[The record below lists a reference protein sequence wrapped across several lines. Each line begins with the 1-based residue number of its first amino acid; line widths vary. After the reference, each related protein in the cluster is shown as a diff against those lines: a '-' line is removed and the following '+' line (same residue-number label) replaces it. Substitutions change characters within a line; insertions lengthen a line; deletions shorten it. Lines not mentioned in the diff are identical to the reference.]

1 MVERSA
7 GAVIFRKEKGNILY
21 LLLHYEEGHW
31 DFPKG
36 HIEKGE
42 KTEDAIRREVEEE
55 TGIRDLDFVE
65 GFKKTIKYM
74 YKWPPKAKKQEFHM
88 KFVVFWLAET
98 SFTEVTL
105 SNEHVNS
112 DWLPYLQALE
122 RLTFKTAK
130 DVFKAAHEFL
140 STAAINTSIH

>member
-7 GAVIFRKEKGNILY
+7 GAVVFRKERGNILY

-55 TGIRDLDFVE
+55 TGIKQLNFVE

-74 YKWPPKAKKQEFHM
+74 YKWPPKEKKQEFHM

-98 SFTEVTL
+98 PSKGITL

-112 DWLPYLQALE
+112 DWLPYPQALE

-130 DVFKAAHEFL
+130 NVLTAAHEFL
-140 STAAINTSIH
+140 SATAINTSTH